1 LAARIHDAA
10 DRMKF
15 HFPPFSSRD
24 LALALLRLDK
34 DQGLDIDR
42 SRKPMTRT
50 ILTSTQ
56 GYYTAS

>member
-1 LAARIHDAA
+1 
-10 DRMKF
+10 MKF

-34 DQGLDIDR
+34 DQGLNIDR

-50 ILTSTQ
+50 SILTPTQ
-56 GYYTAS
+56 GYYTVS